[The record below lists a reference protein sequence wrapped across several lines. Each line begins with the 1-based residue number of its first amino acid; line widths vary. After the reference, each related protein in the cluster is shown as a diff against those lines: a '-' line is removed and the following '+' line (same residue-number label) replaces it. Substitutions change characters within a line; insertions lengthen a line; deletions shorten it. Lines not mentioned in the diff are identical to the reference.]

1 MTGNWSSAFSS
12 QQANAAI
19 TQNYA
24 GSCDVQCNNTING
37 INISII
43 DSILS
48 GGINLTQS
56 CAVNA
61 QCLYETSQNSLSD
74 VMFKAANAGTAA
86 GGILPGI
93 SVSRTGS
100 YQDINESILDSVTQT
115 CSLGSY
121 NSISNVNV
129 NAQSSTIG
137 GGINFTQQGS
147 TQGECTF
154 NTIMNATNMATGTAD
169 NCSASGK
176 MAKKTCGGKGG
187 GIGSVLIYVGVGL
200 VLFVGAM
207 MLYRAF
213 KGTPPTAPPTVPT
226 KTGAKPA
233 PTSPQVSGSQ
243 AKTSPTISQSSP
255 PPSTSV

>member
-61 QCLYETSQNSLSD
+61 QCLYETSQSSLSD
-74 VMFKAANAGTAA
+74 VMFKASNSGTAA

-100 YQDINESILDSVTQT
+100 YQDINESILDSVSQT

-154 NTIMNATNMATGTAD
+154 NTIMNATNMATGTSD

-187 GIGSVLIYVGVGL
+187 GIGSVLIYVGIGL

-213 KGTPPTAPPTVPT
+213 KGTPPTVPPAV
-226 KTGAKPA
+226 KPG
-233 PTSPQVSGSQ
+233 PSSPPVSGS
-243 AKTSPTISQSSP
+243 KVSTPSTPST
-255 PPSTSV
+255 PPSTSS